1 MRMISGKSPRVK
13 LPAECER
20 MFRCPIP
27 KYTESAPP
35 SMAAVRQSK
44 LPAGAIIS
52 NSFFCIGC
60 KGTHFIAIF
69 AFANHK
75 T

>member
-1 MRMISGKSPRVK
+1 
-13 LPAECER
+13 
-20 MFRCPIP
+20 
-27 KYTESAPP
+27 
-35 SMAAVRQSK
+35 MAAVRQSK

-60 KGTHFIAIF
+60 KGTQFIAIF
-69 AFANHK
+69 AVTNHK